1 MMSYRMAS
9 MISAVAALFS
19 VAHGASL
26 VKNVVN
32 VPGAGSVSSVP
43 GYGQKLDDEFSFLT
57 DEFDVA
63 SVVVPLSSFASSE
76 KVLASAAPEQAS
88 KDTYFWVKVLFN
100 FMTFAVL
107 LRGAHRYGS
116 EGLKPHLSNL
126 EAQAAPALSKK
137 SPDALVANFSA
148 LLHAAQSGD
157 RQQWLAQLHIAAP
170 AGGAERRDAC
180 GCTAL
185 HVAAHCGCTEMVKL
199 LLQQGADASA
209 KEAWEE
215 TPLHFAARTGSVEVC
230 KLLLSFGADI
240 DAMNLHNQTPVLVA
254 AVAGMED
261 ACELLLAHGG
271 GAGGIMDAEIPPLL
285 TMLLFQRMLC
295 PSPATTDPQQHSIE
309 SPQVDN
315 EIF

>member
-1 MMSYRMAS
+1 MSYRMAS

-26 VKNVVN
+26 VKNVGN
-32 VPGAGSVSSVP
+32 VPGSVSSVP
-43 GYGQKLDDEFSFLT
+43 GIGQKLDDEFSFLT

-63 SVVVPLSSFASSE
+63 TVVVPLPSFASSE
-76 KVLASAAPEQAS
+76 KVLASATPEQAS

-100 FMTFAVL
+100 SMTFAVL
-107 LRGAHRYGS
+107 LRAAHRYGS
-116 EGLKPHLSNL
+116 EGLKPRFGSKS
-126 EAQAAPALSKK
+126 EAQAAPAPSKK
-137 SPDALVANFSA
+137 SPDALVVNFGA
-148 LLHAAQSGD
+148 LLRAAQSGD

-170 AGGAERRDAC
+170 AGVAERRDAC

-185 HVAAHCGCTEMVKL
+185 HVAAHCGCAEMVQL
-199 LLQQGADASA
+199 LLQQGADATA

-230 KLLLSFGADI
+230 KLLLKFGADI
-240 DAMNLHNQTPVLVA
+240 DAINLHNQTPVLVA

-271 GAGGIMDAEIPPLL
+271 GAGGIMDAEIPPML
-285 TMLLFQRMLC
+285 TMLLFQRMLS
-295 PSPATTDPQQHSIE
+295 PSPATTEPPQHSIE